1 MGFTEQ
7 QRVFEI
13 EQMAEKLNWT
23 KGLVSAVANR
33 FEIVGAS
40 EPNLSKA
47 YSKTKDLQPQTA
59 AELITLMFRFTKMA
73 AAFEP
78 FTPRLDDPDQAKR
91 LLEDFEAGK
100 LIVSVTRAQGPDS
113 LVYGVFLIENLVER
127 NRLFQGI
134 QNGEPSWGFP
144 GAPIKDR
151 LIADAA
157 ANILADMSHP
167 CRVFSTSVRTTEAK
181 IARSLLDLGFIL
193 EEKEQDNVA

>member
-33 FEIVGAS
+33 FGIVGAS

-78 FTPRLDDPDQAKR
+78 FTPRLDDPDQAKQ
-91 LLEDFEAGK
+91 LLEDFEAAR
-100 LIVSVTRAQGPDS
+100 IAISVTRVQEPGT
-113 LVYGVFLIENLVER
+113 LIYGVHIIEDLIQR
-127 NRLFQGI
+127 NKLFQGI
-134 QNGEPSWGFP
+134 RDGEPSWGTE
-144 GAPIKDR
+144 GTPIKDR
-151 LIADAA
+151 VIADAVVKVL
-157 ANILADMSHP
+157 NDMGHP
-167 CRVFSTSVRTTEAK
+167 CHVFSTSMRTTETK
-181 IARSLLDLGFIL
+181 IAKTLLDLGFGF
-193 EEKEQDNVA
+193 EEKEN